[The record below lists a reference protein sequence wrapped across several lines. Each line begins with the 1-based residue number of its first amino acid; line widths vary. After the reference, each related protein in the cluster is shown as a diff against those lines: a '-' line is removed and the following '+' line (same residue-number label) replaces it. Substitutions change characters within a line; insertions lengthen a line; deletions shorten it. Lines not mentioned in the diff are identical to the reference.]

1 MFAVL
6 FCIWLPCHAQ
16 YGSNVQGTVTDATGA
31 VIPKVAVTLHNT
43 ATSVDLKG
51 ATNASGFYRFEA
63 VPPGDYSVIAQ
74 IPGFKTASIS
84 VTVTPDETRGVDVSL
99 VPAGA
104 GTVNVTVTGVAPDL
118 NPEETRIEVTL
129 ASDEITK
136 LPMAGHD
143 VQQILALT
151 PGVTG
156 FEPTQPGGGYG
167 STLFSANWAPPFQAN
182 GQGINSNLYLLDDLP
197 VNDDVNQGAA
207 IMFPN
212 ADMIDQVSMQTQT
225 FSVENGISASLQTS
239 FNTKS
244 GANKFHGDLD
254 YTYAG
259 ANLAAADNVENQINT
274 NFSVR

>member
-1 MFAVL
+1 MD
-6 FCIWLPCHAQ
+6 
-16 YGSNVQGTVTDATGA
+16 VT
-31 VIPKVAVTLHNT
+31 
-43 ATSVDLKG
+43 
-51 ATNASGFYRFEA
+51 
-63 VPPGDYSVIAQ
+63 
-74 IPGFKTASIS
+74 
-84 VTVTPDETRGVDVSL
+84 L

-129 ASDEITK
+129 ASEEITK

-167 STLFSANWAPPFQAN
+167 STLSANWAPPFQAN
-182 GQGINSNLYLLDDLP
+182 GQGINGNLYLLDDLP
-197 VNDDVNQGAA
+197 VNNDVTQGAA

-225 FSVENGISASLQTS
+225 FSVENGINASLQTT

-244 GANKFHGDLD
+244 GANKVHGDLD

-259 ANLAAADNVENQINT
+259 ANLAAADNVDNVVNNPSSGVFVQAPHTARPYLIFIRT
-274 NFSVR
+274 RFSVRSADRLSRTRHSSSSRSRSRIKVPAARSPPARTIGTPRL

>member
-1 MFAVL
+1 
-6 FCIWLPCHAQ
+6 
-16 YGSNVQGTVTDATGA
+16 
-31 VIPKVAVTLHNT
+31 
-43 ATSVDLKG
+43 
-51 ATNASGFYRFEA
+51 
-63 VPPGDYSVIAQ
+63 
-74 IPGFKTASIS
+74 
-84 VTVTPDETRGVDVSL
+84 
-99 VPAGA
+99 
-104 GTVNVTVTGVAPDL
+104 
-118 NPEETRIEVTL
+118 
-129 ASDEITK
+129 
-136 LPMAGHD
+136 MAGHD

-167 STLFSANWAPPFQAN
+167 STLFSANWSPPFQAN
-182 GQGINSNLYLLDDLP
+182 GQGINGNLYLIDDLP

-244 GANKFHGDLD
+244 GANKVHGDLD

-259 ANLAAADNVENQINT
+259 ANLAAADNVINT
-274 NFSVR
+274 INTPGGVPTGAPSVAGVGDFHQNELLGSIGGPIVKDKTFFFFSFQKQNQGSGGSTPTGQDNWDPAFVSWGMTAFPTSGMAQAMTNAQIRLINQGRPMR

>member
-1 MFAVL
+1 M
-6 FCIWLPCHAQ
+6 
-16 YGSNVQGTVTDATGA
+16 
-31 VIPKVAVTLHNT
+31 
-43 ATSVDLKG
+43 
-51 ATNASGFYRFEA
+51 
-63 VPPGDYSVIAQ
+63 
-74 IPGFKTASIS
+74 
-84 VTVTPDETRGVDVSL
+84 
-99 VPAGA
+99 
-104 GTVNVTVTGVAPDL
+104 APDL

-167 STLFSANWAPPFQAN
+167 ATLFAGNWAPPFQAN
-182 GQGINSNLYLLDDLP
+182 GQGINGNLYLLDDLP
-197 VNDDVNQGAA
+197 VNDDVTQGAA

-225 FSVENGISASLQTS
+225 FSVENGISASLQTT

-259 ANLAAADNVENQINT
+259 ANLAAADNVDQHHQHPWRS
-274 NFSVR
+274 SVQAHRSSPAWGISIRTSFLVR